1 MEDVEELARKVWYAH
16 PMCPEPVRQSNIKKW
31 KAAVEIL
38 GTDGSHGTSR
48 PGSRP
53 LALTSMPSPTHRR

>member
-38 GTDGSHGTSR
+38 GDGWIARHKQARIAAPRS
-48 PGSRP
+48 
-53 LALTSMPSPTHRR
+53 ALHAITHT